1 MKKPF
6 IVRSWLAFVSTV
18 WLALAGQVQA
28 TGYTLTVYSQGSGTI
43 AENPTNSSYPSGVT
57 VTLTAIPST
66 GWYFANWSGNASG
79 TNNPLN
85 VTMNSN
91 LVITGA
97 FLAYPTYSLS
107 LVTNGQGTIALNPP
121 GGSYY
126 SNTTVTVTATPASG
140 WLFNGWSGASTSA
153 NVPLDFTVNAD
164 SALTGNFVQLP
175 AFDLPPVNVTNAV
188 GSTVTLSS
196 HSVGTSP
203 VYYQW
208 FFNTGPLTNAT
219 NPTLTIT
226 NAPLT
231 EAGNYW
237 VVATNAYGSVTS
249 SVVVLALTNTFGST
263 NVVSSPTDANLR
275 SAIAAGGWVIIACN
289 GTFNLTNTINIT
301 QNTTLDGTGVSA
313 IISGG
318 NAFRLFNVATNVSFS
333 ITNLTLANGSVTNS
347 NAADGGAIYNNGG
360 TLNLISCLFTNNSAE
375 VLPEN
380 FGAAQGGAIFN
391 NGGTVY
397 LSGCS
402 VSNNAVIGD
411 GGNGTSSQINCYGGA
426 IYNVNGSLTL
436 VNSIIQ
442 SNLCDEFHLGG
453 GGAVSGGAIYDASGS
468 LHITNSTIANNLT
481 VGAQGNAAPPQSVTA
496 AYGGALTAISGNV
509 VIDHSQFLNNTV
521 QGGNAGY
528 HSATAPGFG
537 GAIFS
542 QTYIVAG
549 WSTFAGN
556 RALSGNGAYNGGS
569 LSYVGTA
576 GNGGAIY
583 NANDAEINDCSFYSN
598 SVQGGSVFAYAY
610 GAVGGSGLGG
620 AVFNDGVISF
630 TNCNIALNS
639 ATGGSSSGNG
649 PGSSQI
655 IGSAFGGGIYN
666 AASSICAIMNST
678 IATNALIFTGDGLVG
693 TSGYAAGSDIANTN
707 GTFYLQNSLLAY
719 GGTNGNSY
727 GPITDQGYNIS
738 SDGTANLFGGASYN
752 FTDPQLAPLANNG
765 GPTLTMALLPTSPAI
780 GLGTYI
786 GAPATDQRGYPR
798 PTTSAV
804 DSGAYQYIA
813 TPLAPMLQIG
823 AGTNSVVISFA
834 ATASNI
840 YTLQSSTDLKAWVN
854 VSTNGPFGYSTNFSQ
869 IHNKQDAAQFFRL
882 WMQ

>member
-1 MKKPF
+1 MEKALKTH
-6 IVRSWLAFVSTV
+6 VWTVLASIV
-18 WLALAGQVQA
+18 WLALTGQAQA

-57 VTLTAIPST
+57 VTLTATPST

-85 VTMNSN
+85 VVMNSD

-97 FLAYPTYSLS
+97 FLAYPSYTLS

-121 GGSYY
+121 GESYY
-126 SNTTVTVTATPASG
+126 SNTTVTATATPAAG
-140 WLFNGWSGASTSA
+140 WLFTGWSGAATGSVNPLNVSVDA
-153 NVPLDFTVNAD
+153 N
-164 SALTGNFVQLP
+164 SSLTGTFVQLP
-175 AFDLPPVNVTNAV
+175 AFDLEPVNVTNAL

-196 HSVGTSP
+196 HSVGTAP

-231 EAGNYW
+231 DAGNYW

-263 NVVSSPTDANLR
+263 NVVSTPTDANLR

-289 GTFNLTNTINIT
+289 GTFTLTNTIDIT
-301 QNTTLDGTGVSA
+301 QNTTLDGSGISA

-318 NAFRLFNVATNVSFS
+318 NAYRLFYVEPGVSFS
-333 ITNLTLANGSVTNS
+333 ITNLTLANGSYTNTP
-347 NAADGGAIYNNGG
+347 AAGGAIYNDDGI
-360 TLNLISCLFTNNSAE
+360 LNLVSCTLTNNNVQYSA
-375 VLPEN
+375 N
-380 FGAAQGGAIFN
+380 SGTASGGAIFN
-391 NGGTVY
+391 NGGTIY
-397 LSGCS
+397 LYASG
-402 VSNNAVIGD
+402 VFNNTAF
-411 GGNGTSSQINCYGGA
+411 GTSGLGGSPGGIYGYGGA
-426 IYNVNGSLTL
+426 IYSTAGSVIIVNCSFQ
-436 VNSIIQ
+436 N
-442 SNLCDEFHLGG
+442 NLAQNLPDAGG
-453 GGAVSGGAIYDASGS
+453 EAAGGALYQAAGTFYITNTTFINNSAVSVGPNFIAQPTPAYGGAFAATSGSTWVDHSQFYDNTAQGGNSGYETTTGPAFGGAIYSASS
-468 LHITNSTIANNLT
+468 LTIGWSSFSTNQAL
-481 VGAQGNAAPPQSVTA
+481 AGNTAESNGGAAPT
-496 AYGGALTAISGNV
+496 
-509 VIDHSQFLNNTV
+509 
-521 QGGNAGY
+521 
-528 HSATAPGFG
+528 
-537 GAIFS
+537 
-542 QTYIVAG
+542 
-549 WSTFAGN
+549 
-556 RALSGNGAYNGGS
+556 
-569 LSYVGTA
+569 

-583 NANDAEINDCSFYSN
+583 NNNTAEINDCSIYSN
-598 SVQGGSVFAYAY
+598 NAKGAAVYNEGLEA
-610 GAVGGSGLGG
+610 AVGGNGLGG
-620 AVFNDGVISF
+620 GIFNNGNLAL
-630 TNCNIALNS
+630 TNCTIALNS
-639 ATGGSSSGNG
+639 ATAGSGSPNSGYSAG
-649 PGSSQI
+649 PN
-655 IGSAFGGGIYN
+655 GSALGGGIYN
-666 AASSICAIMNST
+666 SPSSTCVVMNAT
-678 IATNALIFTGDGLVG
+678 IATNFCVVSGSGYVG
-693 TSGYAAGSDIANTN
+693 INGYAAGSDIANTN
-707 GTFYLQNSLLAY
+707 GNFLLQNSLLAY

-804 DSGAYQYIA
+804 DSGAYQYIV
-813 TPLAPMLQIG
+813 TPLAPMLQIVD
-823 AGTNSVVISFA
+823 GTNSVAISFA
-834 ATASNI
+834 ATATNI
-840 YTLQSSTDLKAWVN
+840 YTLQSSTDLKTWVN

>member
-1 MKKPF
+1 MAF
-6 IVRSWLAFVSTV
+6 ASILCLA
-18 WLALAGQVQA
+18 WAGQAQA

-57 VTLTAIPST
+57 VTLTAAPST

-97 FLAYPTYSLS
+97 FLAYPTYTLS
-107 LVTNGQGTIALNPP
+107 LVTNGQGTIVLNPP

-140 WLFNGWSGASTSA
+140 WLFTGWSGASTSTNDPLNFALKA
-153 NVPLDFTVNAD
+153 N
-164 SALTGNFVQLP
+164 SSLTGNFVQLP
-175 AFDLPPVNVTNAV
+175 AFDLEPVNVTNAI

-196 HSVGTSP
+196 HSVGTAP

-208 FFNTGPLTNAT
+208 FFNNGPLNGAT
-219 NPTLTIT
+219 NPTLIIT
-226 NAPLT
+226 NTPLT
-231 EAGNYW
+231 DAGNYW
-237 VVATNAYGSVTS
+237 VAATNAYGSVTS

-263 NVVSSPTDANLR
+263 NVISSPTDASLR

-301 QNTTLDGTGVSA
+301 QKTTLDGTGVSA
-313 IISGG
+313 IISGS
-318 NAFRLFNVATNVSFS
+318 NAFQLFNVAPSVTFS
-333 ITNLTLANGSVTNS
+333 ITNLTLANGSVTNAT
-347 NAADGGAIYNNGG
+347 AADGGAIYNNGG
-360 TLNLISCLFTNNSAE
+360 TLNLISCLLTNNTAVASQTEAG
-375 VLPEN
+375 V
-380 FGAAQGGAIFN
+380 ARGGAIFN
-391 NGGTVY
+391 NAGNVY
-397 LSGCS
+397 LYNSGI
-402 VSNNAVIGD
+402 SNNSA
-411 GGNGTSSQINCYGGA
+411 SSTPQLSSFGSDSIQVYGGA
-426 IYNVNGSLTL
+426 IYTTNGSLTIIDC
-436 VNSIIQ
+436 SIQ
-442 SNLCDEFHLGG
+442 NNVCGSLQLDGNVASF
-453 GGAVSGGAIYDASGS
+453 GGALFQASGS
-468 LHITNSTIANNLT
+468 IFITNSSLVDNSTL
-481 VGAQGNAAPPQSVTA
+481 GGQGDGYPGSFSQPGT
-496 AYGGALTAISGNV
+496 AYGGALAALSGTV
-509 VIDHSQFLNNTV
+509 VIDHSQFLDNTG
-521 QGGNAGY
+521 QGGNSGY
-528 HSATAPGFG
+528 HSATGAAFG

-542 QTYIVAG
+542 QAYIVAG

-556 RALSGNGAYNGGS
+556 RALSGNTAYS
-569 LSYVGTA
+569 SYVATA
-576 GNGGAIY
+576 GSGGAIY
-583 NANDAEINDCSFYSN
+583 TASDAEINDCSFCSN
-598 SVQGGSVFAYAY
+598 SVQGGAIFAYGNS
-610 GAVGGSGLGG
+610 GAIGGSGLGG
-620 AVFNDGVISF
+620 ALFNDGDIVI
-630 TNCNIALNS
+630 TNCTITLNS
-639 ATGGSSSGNG
+639 AAGGSSSGQV
-649 PGSSQI
+649 SSISQL

-666 AASSICAIMNST
+666 AASAFCAIMNST
-678 IATNALIFTGDGLVG
+678 IATNSLIVSGDGLAG
-693 TSGYAAGSDIANTN
+693 TPGYAAGSDIANTN
-707 GTFYLQNSLLAY
+707 GTVLLQNSLLAY

-813 TPLAPMLQIG
+813 IPQTPTLQIG
-823 AGTNSVVISFA
+823 TSTNSVVIAFA
-834 ATASNI
+834 ATATNV
-840 YTLQSSTDLKAWVN
+840 YVLQSSTDLKTWIN
-854 VSTNGPFGYSTNFSQ
+854 VSTNGPFGYSTNFSENITQ
-869 IHNKQDAAQFFRL
+869 PGAAKFFRL